1 MVTFEDFMQNDELG
15 KAPSEGEPLVIDLAV
30 LSLVSKQ

>member
-1 MVTFEDFMQNDELG
+1 MISFEDSMQNDEPEKVPFKG
-15 KAPSEGEPLVIDLAV
+15 KPRVIDLAV